1 MSLSNDK
8 RLTASD
14 SGPEPLPLLPGAS
27 TPVVLP
33 AVSAETVATV
43 VTVVIVATAV
53 IVLLVAA
60 LPALHPVP
68 AVATT
73 LLARKTAVS
82 ATTTAATAPAAPRI
96 ASVRE
101 TVRSET
107 AMTTASVIPSATT
120 TANVRNALAKSVRI
134 AIEKTAR
141 SVKNASLT
149 AKSPRVRFSCLEH
162 TMQS

>member
-1 MSLSNDK
+1 MSLSNEK
-8 RLTASD
+8 RLTASN
-14 SGPEPLPLLPGAS
+14 SGPEPLPLPPGAS

-33 AVSAETVATV
+33 AVSAETVATVVTV

-82 ATTTAATAPAAPRI
+82 ATTTAATVPVAPR
-96 ASVRE
+96 
-101 TVRSET
+101 TVSARGS
-107 AMTTASVIPSATT
+107 AM
-120 TANVRNALAKSVRI
+120 
-134 AIEKTAR
+134 
-141 SVKNASLT
+141 
-149 AKSPRVRFSCLEH
+149 
-162 TMQS
+162 